1 MDLTALIVRRLCPV
15 IVCLL
20 VLNYSSFCELWSF
33 IRSILCISWFIVI
46 CFPHQKN
53 PKNIKRAKMWKLV
66 FFIFNVV
73 SQCSE
78 WGDRKTLLLH
88 LRCRDSHVTPA
99 KVEVRNASHG
109 CVTGSANENRSSS
122 PTQTW
127 WWCHLSL
134 KARAEVRCADVINM
148 TILSGFQAAAEGD
161 SMFSVTPAAIVWI
174 WLINNK

>member
-53 PKNIKRAKMWKLV
+53 PKNIKRAKMWKSV

-109 CVTGSANENRSSS
+109 CVTGSAMRTGVPHQRKHDDDVTCHSKQGPRS
-122 PTQTW
+122 
-127 WWCHLSL
+127 
-134 KARAEVRCADVINM
+134 DVLM
-148 TILSGFQAAAEGD
+148 
-161 SMFSVTPAAIVWI
+161 W
-174 WLINNK
+174 